1 VVKAHGKHVYIDYIG
16 YQYDGSNNGEKILE
30 IMIQSASVGNTRPVF
45 SHVEEFDGQ
54 SSPPGF
60 AAVVLLDESHITAH
74 CYYEKGWL
82 AFDAF
87 TCGDGNPDL
96 IADFITKNLRINMP
110 GLQQMRRELVDRFL
124 HNNEEEAVID

>member
-1 VVKAHGKHVYIDYIG
+1 MVRAHGKHVYIDYTG
-16 YQYDGSNNGEKILE
+16 YQYDELNNGEKILE
-30 IMIQSASVGNTRPVF
+30 IMIQSTRVANIRPVF

-82 AFDAF
+82 AIDAF
-87 TCGDGNPDL
+87 TCGDGDPDL
-96 IADFITKNLRINMP
+96 IAEYITRNLEIRMP

-124 HNNEEEAVID
+124 HNNVEGAVID

>member
-1 VVKAHGKHVYIDYIG
+1 MVKAHGKHVYIDYIG

-30 IMIQSASVGNTRPVF
+30 IMIQSASVANIRPVF

-110 GLQQMRRELVDRFL
+110 DLQQMRRELVDRFL

>member
-1 VVKAHGKHVYIDYIG
+1 MVKAHGKHVYIDYIG

-30 IMIQSASVGNTRPVF
+30 IMIQSARVANTRPVF

-96 IADFITKNLRINMP
+96 IADFITKNLKINMP
-110 GLQQMRRELVDRFL
+110 DLQQMRRELVDRFL
-124 HNNEEEAVID
+124 HNDEEEAVID

>member
-1 VVKAHGKHVYIDYIG
+1 MVKAHGKHVYIDYIG

-30 IMIQSASVGNTRPVF
+30 IMMQSASAGNTRPVF

-96 IADFITKNLRINMP
+96 IADFITKNLKINMP
-110 GLQQMRRELVDRFL
+110 DLQQMRRELVDRFL

>member
-1 VVKAHGKHVYIDYIG
+1 MVKAHGKHVYIDYIG

-96 IADFITKNLRINMP
+96 IADFITKNLKINMP
-110 GLQQMRRELVDRFL
+110 DLQQMRRELVDRFL

>member
-1 VVKAHGKHVYIDYIG
+1 
-16 YQYDGSNNGEKILE
+16 
-30 IMIQSASVGNTRPVF
+30 MIQSASVGNTRPVF

-96 IADFITKNLRINMP
+96 IADFITKNLKINMP
-110 GLQQMRRELVDRFL
+110 DLQQMRRELVDRFL
-124 HNNEEEAVID
+124 HDNEEEAVID

>member
-1 VVKAHGKHVYIDYIG
+1 MVKAHGKHVYIDYIG

-30 IMIQSASVGNTRPVF
+30 IMMQSASAGNTRPVF

-82 AFDAF
+82 AIDAF

>member
-1 VVKAHGKHVYIDYIG
+1 MVKAHGKHVYMDYTG
-16 YQYDGSNNGEKILE
+16 YQHDGLNDGEKMLQ
-30 IMIQSASVGNTRPVF
+30 IMIQSTELANIRPVF

-54 SSPPGF
+54 RSPSGF

-87 TCGDGNPDL
+87 TCGAGNPDI
-96 IADFITKNLRINMP
+96 IADYIVENLKIKMP
-110 GLQQMRRELVDRFL
+110 GLIQMRRDKVSRFL
-124 HNNEEEAVID
+124 HNDIDGAVII

>member
-1 VVKAHGKHVYIDYIG
+1 MVKAHGKHVYIDYIG

-30 IMIQSASVGNTRPVF
+30 IMMQSASAGNTRPVF

-74 CYYEKGWL
+74 CYYEKGRL

-96 IADFITKNLRINMP
+96 IADFITKNLKINMP
-110 GLQQMRRELVDRFL
+110 DLQQMRRELVDRFL

>member
-1 VVKAHGKHVYIDYIG
+1 MVKAHGKHVYIDYTG
-16 YQYDGSNNGEKILE
+16 YQYDELNNGEKILE
-30 IMIQSASVGNTRPVF
+30 IMIQSTRVANIRPVL

-82 AFDAF
+82 AIDAF
-87 TCGDGNPDL
+87 TGGDGDPDL
-96 IADFITKNLRINMP
+96 IAEYITRNLEIRMP

-124 HNNEEEAVID
+124 YNNVEEAVID

>member
-1 VVKAHGKHVYIDYIG
+1 MVKAHGKHVYIDYIG

-30 IMIQSASVGNTRPVF
+30 IMIQSASVANTRPVF

-54 SSPPGF
+54 RSPPGF

-87 TCGDGNPDL
+87 TCGDGNPDI
-96 IADFITKNLRINMP
+96 IADFITKNLKMNMP

>member
-1 VVKAHGKHVYIDYIG
+1 MVKAHGKHVYIDYIG

-96 IADFITKNLRINMP
+96 IADFITKNLKINMP
-110 GLQQMRRELVDRFL
+110 DLQQMRRELVDRFL
-124 HNNEEEAVID
+124 HDSEEEAVID